1 MVIGIGLGVF
11 LCGKWRVYEAVTAEV
26 VTDFFFSSAQ
36 QGERTTLKKNHGDR
50 VRFPSVR
57 TT

>member
-26 VTDFFFSSAQ
+26 VTDFFSPQ
-36 QGERTTLKKNHGDR
+36 LNR
-50 VRFPSVR
+50 VREPP
-57 TT
+57 